1 MTVEQ
6 RRLVIELRDPPAAE
20 DYEWEMLDDVLTGE
34 VALPISHEGG
44 ELEAL
49 EELRDGVSQTYV
61 YLFIYHES
69 ELILLK
75 SKSRGRPGLP
85 HPP

>member
-6 RRLVIELRDPPAAE
+6 RKAVIELRDPPTAE
-20 DYEWEMLDDVLTGE
+20 DYDWEMLDDVLAGE
-34 VALPISHEGG
+34 MALPISHEGG

-49 EELRDGVSQTYV
+49 EKLRDGVSKTYA
-61 YLFIYHES
+61 FIFFYDDRS

-75 SKSRGRPGLP
+75 SKSAPLGLL

>member
-6 RRLVIELRDPPAAE
+6 LKLVIELRDPLTAE
-20 DYEWEMLDDVLTGE
+20 DYEWEMLDDVLAGE

-49 EELRDGVSQTYV
+49 EELRNGVSQTYV
-61 YLFIYHES
+61 YLLIYHGS

-75 SKSRGRPGLP
+75 SSKPASLGLS

>member
-6 RRLVIELRDPPAAE
+6 RKLVIELRDPPAAE
-20 DYEWEMLDDVLTGE
+20 DYEWEMLDDVLAGE
-34 VALPISHEGG
+34 VALPISYEGG

-49 EELRDGVSQTYV
+49 EELRDGISQTYV
-61 YLFIYHES
+61 YLFIYHEI

-75 SKSRGRPGLP
+75 SSKPASLGLS